1 MAQIG
6 QFTRTPSGYSGHVR
20 TLTLDAEL
28 TFVPAEN
35 AEAENAPA
43 YRIHLGDEDGPEVG
57 AGWKHSGE
65 RAGPFVSVLLDDPAL
80 RVQARGLWDELIEK
94 LSDGRSS
101 ELAARLEALLL
112 ALGEWLHAEES
123 AQARLGGFVAQVVAS
138 WDAKGVVERLE
149 LQVGKDL
156 QFIRV
161 NGTLVGG
168 LVGLAIFAVSRA
180 LGLQ

>member
-57 AGWKHSGE
+57 AGWKRTGE
-65 RAGPFVSVLLDDPAL
+65 RAGEYVALLIDDPAL
-80 RVQARGLWDELIEK
+80 PQPIRANLFRDDDAGSAW
-94 LSDGRSS
+94 S
-101 ELAARLEALLL
+101 
-112 ALGEWLHAEES
+112 LHWS
-123 AQARLGGFVAQVVAS
+123 RPQKR
-138 WDAKGVVERLE
+138 D
-149 LQVGKDL
+149 GKD
-156 QFIRV
+156 
-161 NGTLVGG
+161 
-168 LVGLAIFAVSRA
+168 
-180 LGLQ
+180 

>member
-20 TLTLDAEL
+20 TLTRDAEL

-65 RAGPFVSVLLDDPAL
+65 RAGPFVSVLLDDPVCNAET
-80 RVQARGLWDELIEK
+80 RQMMVFCPARGE
-94 LSDGRSS
+94 
-101 ELAARLEALLL
+101 
-112 ALGEWLHAEES
+112 
-123 AQARLGGFVAQVVAS
+123 V
-138 WDAKGVVERLE
+138 
-149 LQVGKDL
+149 
-156 QFIRV
+156 RV
-161 NGTLVGG
+161 WREDV
-168 LVGLAIFAVSRA
+168 
-180 LGLQ
+180 